1 MSVTQ
6 GGGGGRGFADKLLAV
21 PVRLY
26 TKDIT
31 LLKRSGKIW
40 KGAGA
45 KSYLTTGFLK
55 NDLKVLSSEMD
66 PVEIRLNR

>member
-1 MSVTQ
+1 
-6 GGGGGRGFADKLLAV
+6 V

-45 KSYLTTGFLK
+45 KSYLPTGFLK
-55 NDLKVLSSEMD
+55 HDLMFAHFLIYKEAF
-66 PVEIRLNR
+66 PHI